1 VAYVTSSA
9 IDAPPNGGRV
19 VVAEGHPVIA
29 GALAWLLRE
38 HGYNVSTVADRL
50 ELFASLSQYTPDVVL
65 LDGDVVGRHAELLG
79 ELRSD
84 QRWHDIRVIVTA
96 WGDAEEAGATLP
108 WGADDCVSKP
118 FRVPELLARVR
129 TQLRASNQLRAAR
142 SALRDTTAELERTRV
157 HADSNRR
164 LVDILHEVTG
174 EVSATEI
181 YRLLARRVARS
192 LGISHCS
199 VILARSGDETGAVAA
214 AADETTN
221 QDVTISLS
229 ACPEIAAA
237 LETSRPVLI
246 DDATLHSSRTPA
258 GGQMN
263 RDGCTA
269 DFKSLA
275 AIPFTIDH
283 WCSGVL
289 FMRTSDAER
298 ALTTDDVAFAD
309 VVIRAAVAAIRSV
322 QAIETT
328 RADNRR
334 LEALATTDPLTRVL
348 NRRALLDRLTAEVD
362 RARRFD
368 SPLTLLLLDV
378 DHFKLI
384 NDTAGHLA
392 GDAVL
397 RQLGALLEDAVRK
410 VDVVA
415 RYGGEEFVVILPET
429 AADGGIIFAERLRER
444 IQTQSYDV
452 GADEPVHLTASIGVA
467 TFPSPRVVTTEDF
480 FARADEAL
488 YRAKSGGRNQV
499 CI

>member
-1 VAYVTSSA
+1 VTSSA
-9 IDAPPNGGRV
+9 TDSPPRGGRV

-29 GALAWLLRE
+29 GALSWLLRE
-38 HGYNVSTVADRL
+38 QGYAVSTVADRR
-50 ELFASLSQYTPDVVL
+50 ELFASLAQHTPDVVL
-65 LDGDVVGRHAELLG
+65 LDGDVAERDAEILG
-79 ELRSD
+79 ELRGD
-84 QRWHDIRVIVTA
+84 QRWNDVRVIVTSP
-96 WGDAEEAGATLP
+96 WDGLEEGGTALP

-118 FRVPELLARVR
+118 FRVPELLGRVR

-157 HADSNRR
+157 HAASNKR

-174 EVSATEI
+174 ELSATEI
-181 YRLLARRVARS
+181 YRLLTRRVARS
-192 LGISHCS
+192 LEISHCA
-199 VILARSGDETGAVAA
+199 VVLARSGDDTGIVAA
-214 AADETTN
+214 AAEDPTI
-221 QDVTISLS
+221 QDVPISLS
-229 ACPEIAAA
+229 AYPEISAA
-237 LETSRPVLI
+237 LESERPVLV
-246 DDATLHSSRTPA
+246 DDASVHPLLATTREQLAREGRS
-258 GGQMN
+258 
-263 RDGCTA
+263 A
-269 DFKSLA
+269 DIRSVA
-275 AIPFTIDH
+275 TVPFMIDR
-283 WCSGVL
+283 WRSGVL
-289 FMRTSDAER
+289 FMRTGDNER
-298 ALTTDDVAFAD
+298 ALTMDDVEFAD
-309 VVIRAAVAAIRSV
+309 VVIRAAVTAIRRA

-362 RARRFD
+362 RARRFN
-368 SPLTLLLLDV
+368 SSLTLLLLDV
-378 DHFKLI
+378 DHFKEI

-429 AADGGIIFAERLRER
+429 ATDGGIIFAERLRER
-444 IQTQSYDV
+444 IEMQSYDV
-452 GADEPVHLTASIGVA
+452 GGERPVNLTVSIGVA
-467 TFPSPRVVTTEDF
+467 TFPSPRVATTEDF

-499 CI
+499 RI

>member
-1 VAYVTSSA
+1 VTSSA
-9 IDAPPNGGRV
+9 IDAPPTAGRV

-38 HGYNVSTVADRL
+38 HGYDVSTVADRL
-50 ELFASLSQYTPDVVL
+50 ELFANLSQYTPDVVL
-65 LDGDVVGRHAELLG
+65 LDGDVVERHAELLG

-142 SALRDTTAELERTRV
+142 SALRDTAAELERTRV

-199 VILARSGDETGAVAA
+199 VILARSGDETGMVAA
-214 AADETTN
+214 AAEETTN
-221 QDVTISLS
+221 QDVTIPLL
-229 ACPEIAAA
+229 AYPEIAAA

-246 DDATLHSSRTPA
+246 DDATVHSLRAPT
-258 GGQMN
+258 GGQID
-263 RDGCTA
+263 RDRAA
-269 DFKSLA
+269 DFKSVA

-289 FMRTSDAER
+289 FMRTSDVER

-397 RQLGALLEDAVRK
+397 SQLGALLEDAVRK

-452 GADEPVHLTASIGVA
+452 GAGEPVHLTASIGVA